1 MIFDT
6 DYLIKILRN
15 DKETML
21 HLKELLEQPSE
32 LFITH
37 VTLWELYQGV
47 YKSSRI
53 EYNLKQTE
61 ELIQFFIV
69 IPFTQA
75 IAKRFGLLINDLRKR
90 GTPIGVMDTLI
101 ASIALENNL
110 PVITYNRTHFEKT
123 GVQVINLEP

>member
-15 DKETML
+15 DKETIKQ
-21 HLKELLEQPSE
+21 LKSLLEQPNE

-47 YKSSRI
+47 YKSSRV
-53 EYNLKQTE
+53 EFNLKQAE
-61 ELIQFFIV
+61 ELIQFFTI

-75 IAKRFGLLINDLRKR
+75 IANRFGFLINDLRKK
-90 GTPIGVMDTLI
+90 GTPIGVLDTLI
-101 ASIALENNL
+101 ASVALEKDL
-110 PVITYNRTHFEKT
+110 PLVTRNRSHFEKT
-123 GVQVINLEP
+123 GIRIID

>member
-6 DYLIKILRN
+6 DYLIKILRKDN
-15 DKETML
+15 ETMI
-21 HLKELLEQPSE
+21 HLKRLLEQPDE

-47 YKSSRI
+47 YKSSRV
-53 EYNLKQTE
+53 EFNLKQTE
-61 ELIQFFIV
+61 ELIQFFTI

-75 IAKRFGLLINDLRKR
+75 IARRFGFLLNDLRKK

-101 ASIALENNL
+101 ASVALENNL
-110 PVITYNRTHFEKT
+110 PLVTTNRSHFEKT
-123 GVQVINLEP
+123 GIQIID

>member
-15 DKETML
+15 DNKTMT

-53 EYNLKQTE
+53 KYNLKQTE
-61 ELIQFFIV
+61 ELIQFFTI

-75 IAKRFGLLINDLRKR
+75 IAKRFGFLINDLRKK
-90 GTPIGVMDTLI
+90 GTPIGVMDILI

-110 PVITYNRTHFEKT
+110 PLVTDNRSHFEKT
-123 GVQVINLEP
+123 GVEIID

>member
-15 DKETML
+15 DKETMI
-21 HLKELLEQPSE
+21 HLKGLLEQPNE
-32 LFITH
+32 IFITH

-47 YKSSRI
+47 FKSLRV

-61 ELIQFFIV
+61 ELIQFFTI

-75 IAKRFGLLINDLRKR
+75 IAKRFGLLLNDLRKK

-101 ASIALENNL
+101 ASVALENNL
-110 PVITYNRTHFEKT
+110 PLVTTNRSHFEKT
-123 GVQVINLEP
+123 GIQIID

>member
-6 DYLIKILRN
+6 DYLIRILRN
-15 DKETML
+15 DKQTMI
-21 HLKELLEQPSE
+21 HLKGLLEQPNE

-53 EYNLKQTE
+53 EDNLKQTE
-61 ELIQFFIV
+61 ELIQFFTI
-69 IPFTQA
+69 IPFTQT
-75 IAKRFGLLINDLRKR
+75 IGKRFGFLMNDLRKR

-101 ASIALENNL
+101 ASIALENDL
-110 PVITYNRTHFEKT
+110 PLVTGNRSHFEKT
-123 GVQVINLEP
+123 GIRIID